1 MLGSNAPMDTPRSSR
16 PTNGY
21 GAPIARPCPRYG
33 WRPRRG
39 ESHPRRLTSSA
50 HPFRPWPALCL
61 GCLLP
66 WLPAW
71 APADPLTAAMTAVTA
86 RVLCLPSDGD
96 PHTGSGFILGDG
108 SPEPGAGSWPAV
120 RSARGHPSLPAVPP
134 PLGWGPGRRLS
145 VGVTSAAPDPPTD
158 RPQTALPGA
167 LGAAKIGTRSGL
179 GRSPPLPYA
188 WLTGRASAIRPI
200 PRFAPRK
207 DPANRRWRWSLA

>member
-1 MLGSNAPMDTPRSSR
+1 MDTPRSSR
-16 PTNGY
+16 PTNRY
-21 GAPIARPCPRYG
+21 GTPIARPCPRYG

-71 APADPLTAAMTAVTA
+71 ASADTLTAAMTAVTA

-108 SPEPGAGSWPAV
+108 THLVTNWHVVACTREGGQALVPIRQQFSSPSRARRGVLARSPISSRASVPTGRAAASWLGIWAPALG
-120 RSARGHPSLPAVPP
+120 RGHFS
-134 PLGWGPGRRLS
+134 
-145 VGVTSAAPDPPTD
+145 
-158 RPQTALPGA
+158 
-167 LGAAKIGTRSGL
+167 GTRS
-179 GRSPPLPYA
+179 A
-188 WLTGRASAIRPI
+188 HRP
-200 PRFAPRK
+200 A
-207 DPANRRWRWSLA
+207 ANCLARCPWRG